1 LTKGRKHG
9 LRVVACL
16 QSTSQLTDIYGKSTS
31 ETLRSCFRSLLA
43 LGGSATDP
51 DTAEALSVGLGETE
65 IEDREVSVSRDG
77 QRRSTSE
84 SKQVRKRR
92 LVLPS
97 EIQNLVVNTGFLK
110 LAGEFPVAL
119 IEVKPPELPN
129 VHPAFEEK

>member
-1 LTKGRKHG
+1 M
-9 LRVVACL
+9 
-16 QSTSQLTDIYGKSTS
+16 
-31 ETLRSCFRSLLA
+31 
-43 LGGSATDP
+43 
-51 DTAEALSVGLGETE
+51 GLGETE

-97 EIQNLVVNTGFLK
+97 EIQNLVANTGFLK

-129 VHPAFEEK
+129 IHPTFEEQ